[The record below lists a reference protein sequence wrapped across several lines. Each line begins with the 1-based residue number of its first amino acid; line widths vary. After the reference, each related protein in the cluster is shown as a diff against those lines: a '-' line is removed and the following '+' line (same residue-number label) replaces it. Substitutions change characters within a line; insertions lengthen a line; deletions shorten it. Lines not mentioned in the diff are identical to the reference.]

1 MNPAM
6 HGRRLAFRP
15 PALANGNSRPQH
27 KKSKQ
32 NDEVSLSVK
41 LFRQIHPDFSH
52 GCQRLVTGF
61 ALSSLLLGR
70 KLWLSTPPEW
80 PALGGAA
87 PCAVNDFDFDGA
99 PRPGLARDVR
109 LRGQSGCRRVL
120 RRASANDLKR
130 TLPKSLRLGIDFAV
144 NVISDLGRRRACQS
158 LTASLVH

>member
-1 MNPAM
+1 MIRTSINPAM

-70 KLWLSTPPEW
+70 KLWLTMNPPLQNGQLLEE
-80 PALGGAA
+80 PLLA
-87 PCAVNDFDFDGA
+87 P
-99 PRPGLARDVR
+99 
-109 LRGQSGCRRVL
+109 
-120 RRASANDLKR
+120 
-130 TLPKSLRLGIDFAV
+130 
-144 NVISDLGRRRACQS
+144 
-158 LTASLVH
+158 